1 MRRLPTLVAVFLLA
15 GVFAFAGGASAC
27 AVCYGG
33 ADDAMTQGMNNGIL
47 TLLGV
52 VGIVQ
57 IGFVAMFVSFWRRGK
72 RFQDQ
77 RDKFQ
82 LIDGGTR

>member
-1 MRRLPTLVAVFLLA
+1 MRRLPVIVAVFLLTA
-15 GVFAFAGGASAC
+15 TFAFTDDASAC

-52 VGIVQ
+52 VGVVQ

-72 RFQDQ
+72 RFRDQ

>member
-1 MRRLPTLVAVFLLA
+1 MRRFLAVAAIVLLTGLVAEA
-15 GVFAFAGGASAC
+15 ATAC
-27 AVCYGG
+27 AVCFGD
-33 ADDAMTQGMNNGIL
+33 ADDAMTRGMNNGIL

-72 RFQDQ
+72 RRQSQ
-77 RDKFQ
+77 RENLQ
-82 LIDGGTR
+82 LIDGGAR

>member
-1 MRRLPTLVAVFLLA
+1 MIVAVFLLA
-15 GVFAFAGGASAC
+15 AAFTFADSASAC
-27 AVCYGG
+27 AVCYGS

-52 VGIVQ
+52 VGVVQ

-72 RFQDQ
+72 RHRDH